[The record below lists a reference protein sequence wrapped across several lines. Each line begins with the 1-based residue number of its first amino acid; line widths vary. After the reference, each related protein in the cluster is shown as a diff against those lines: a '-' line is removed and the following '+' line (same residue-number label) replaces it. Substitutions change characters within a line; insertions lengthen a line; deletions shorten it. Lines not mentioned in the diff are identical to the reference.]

1 MIGRGVVRLLF
12 ANIEDT
18 LPHEY
23 PENTSIS
30 MGTVGNV
37 NPNLGIKYKKIAMK
51 LDIETLDLL
60 LAYAYDVDNQFITRS
75 ALNNIFTYASLCN
88 TNMYKNNQSL
98 RSRVDLLILMLEARL
113 HMGFD
118 NRKIIMNYALDNCD
132 NKILIKEEIIPEFNK
147 IKLTTRMTQYLNSY
161 VVDRLING
169 FMFSY
174 KDEIFSVFEDL
185 ESHNY
190 KNLKEMGVRIKEVI
204 TNLMFDIRNA
214 ENFAE
219 DDMTLDLSEGSFDS
233 IVKQIVKKLKD
244 PSNKL
249 IAGIQALN
257 IMLNGG
263 FEQGRSYLFFG
274 MTGVGKSI
282 LLLNLVIFLK
292 KCNKVK
298 AKDPSKRP
306 AILYIS
312 QENTIVETVERIFN
326 MEVTGA
332 NIRDYTPSEVV
343 KLLRT
348 KGELT
353 LNTEDDIDIIIK
365 YYDDKQLCTLDLY
378 SICSDIEDTGREV
391 IALLHDYIE
400 RIKSSK
406 NHAELRFELAEV
418 ANDYSVFAKRQ
429 SIPVI
434 GAGQFNRKAADT
446 IETNTD
452 GNKYDIGRMLGKSFI
467 SEAFAILKNIDSA
480 IAINKEMDDEGNEYM
495 TFNDMKQRSSKGKKH
510 KFSSYFAHPLDPENG
525 IKLLQDVYLEEALSR
540 TSLDEIREGNEIV
553 SRGKPKKREIKELPV
568 QRKKDQSTEVIT
580 NDSIKDF
587 KFLGDIINERKIIQ
601 DKFEKKTQN
610 INEEEKLDDIFRT
623 YNNDDKYARNQ
634 KGFISIARN
643 EEFFNKKLEW
653 QEF

>member
-1 MIGRGVVRLLF
+1 MV
-12 ANIEDT
+12 EDT

-23 PENTSIS
+23 PENTAVS

-37 NPNLGIKYKKIAMK
+37 KPNVGLRYKKIPMK

-60 LAYAYDVDNQFITRS
+60 LAYAYDVDNQYITRS
-75 ALNNIFTYASLCN
+75 ALNNLLTWVSLCN
-88 TNMYKNNQSL
+88 VNLYKNNQSL
-98 RSRVDLLILMLEARL
+98 RSRVDLLALLLEARL

-118 NRKIIMNYALDNCD
+118 NRKIMMNYALDKCD
-132 NKILIKEEIIPEFNK
+132 NKNLIREEIIPEFNK
-147 IKLTTRMTQYLNSY
+147 IKLNTRMTQYLNSY
-161 VVDRLING
+161 VVDRLIHA
-169 FMFSY
+169 FIFSY
-174 KDEIFSVFEDL
+174 KDELFQVFEDL

-190 KNLKEMGVRIKEVI
+190 TTLRDITQKFKEII
-204 TNLMFDIRNA
+204 TNLLFDIRNA

-219 DDMTLDLSEGSFDS
+219 DTMTLDLSEGSFDS

-263 FEQGRSYLFFG
+263 FEQARSYLFFG
-274 MTGVGKSI
+274 MTGAGKSV
-282 LLLNLVIFLK
+282 LLINLMIFLK
-292 KCNKVK
+292 KCNRFKT
-298 AKDPSKRP
+298 KDPSKRP
-306 AILYIS
+306 AVLYIS
-312 QENTIVETVERIFN
+312 QENTVAETVERIFN
-326 MEVTGA
+326 MEVTGN
-332 NIRDYTPSEVV
+332 NIRDYTPAEVV

-365 YYDDKQLCTLDLY
+365 YYDDKTISTIDIY
-378 SICSDIEDTGREV
+378 SIISDIEDTGREV

-418 ANDYSVFAKRQ
+418 ANDYSVLAKRL

-446 IETNTD
+446 IETGAD
-452 GNKYDIGRMLGKSFI
+452 GNKYDIGKLLGKSFI

-480 IAINKEMDDEGNEYM
+480 IAINRETDDEGNDYM
-495 TFNDMKQRSSKGKKH
+495 TFKDMKQRSSRGKKH
-510 KFSSYFAHPLDPENG
+510 KFSDYFAHPFDPQNG
-525 IKLLQDVYLEEALSR
+525 IKLVQDIHEEEPVSR
-540 TSLDEIREGNEIV
+540 TSLDEVREGNEIV
-553 SRGKPKKREIKELPV
+553 GRNKPKKREIKELPI
-568 QRKKDQSTEVIT
+568 QKKKFDQNNEVIT
-580 NDSIKDF
+580 NDQIKDF
-587 KFLGDIINERKIIQ
+587 KFLGDIINERKAIKEKL
-601 DKFEKKTQN
+601 DKRVEKV
-610 INEEEKLDDIFRT
+610 NEEEKLDAIFRT
-623 YNNDDKYARNQ
+623 YNSDDKYV
-634 KGFISIARN
+634 RN
-643 EEFFNKKLEW
+643 ERGLISVTINTEFFSKKTEW